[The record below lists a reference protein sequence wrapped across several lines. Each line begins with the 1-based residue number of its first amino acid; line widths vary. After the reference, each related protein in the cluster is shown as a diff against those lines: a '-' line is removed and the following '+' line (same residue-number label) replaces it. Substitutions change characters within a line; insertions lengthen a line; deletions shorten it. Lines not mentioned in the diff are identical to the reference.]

1 MAKRQDW
8 LIGGDRRT
16 EAVERIFAAA
26 AQLVSQQ
33 GFDAFTIEA
42 LSTKAH
48 CSPATIYRHVGGKA
62 VINGNPCIG
71 RFASFV
77 VVCHMCSP
85 SIVKRANAIRIL
97 PGLEHLEL
105 FQKLI
110 DGFASRVRNGTSLLQ
125 GY

>member
-1 MAKRQDW
+1 MATDVQDQHPVVISDG
-8 LIGGDRRT
+8 LIQRT
-16 EAVERIFAAA
+16 LAIQSERVGCQREI
-26 AQLVSQQ
+26 
-33 GFDAFTIEA
+33 
-42 LSTKAH
+42 
-48 CSPATIYRHVGGKA
+48 GGKA

-110 DGFASRVRNGTSLLQ
+110 DGFASRVRNGTRLLQ